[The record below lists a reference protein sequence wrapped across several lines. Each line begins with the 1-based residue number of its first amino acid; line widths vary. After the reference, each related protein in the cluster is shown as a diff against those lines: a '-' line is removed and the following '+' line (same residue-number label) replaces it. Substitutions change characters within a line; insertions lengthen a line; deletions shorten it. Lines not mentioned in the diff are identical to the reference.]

1 MDYQRLGR
9 QVRALRLRQG
19 MTQERLAEAVGLSV
33 PYVSRIECGS
43 RKASL
48 EALEQI
54 AAALGIPVVR
64 LLSDAQTQSA

>member
-1 MDYQRLGR
+1 MDYQTLGR

-33 PYVSRIECGS
+33 PYVSRIECGR